1 MRTLGIVV
9 AGYCAFLQLY
19 STQPLLP
26 RLTQI
31 FHAGTVEVSLTVTM
45 AALGVAL
52 SAPFAGLLADR
63 LGRKRVIVWSAFSL
77 ATCSLLAATSPNLE
91 TLIFWRF
98 LQGVFTPGVFSV
110 TVAYINDEWPPG
122 EVGRTLSA
130 YVSGTVMGGLSCRF
144 IAGLVASRFDWHW
157 VFVVL
162 GTLNLAGAVA
172 VALLLQPE
180 SHTLHLTAPRGSVM
194 AAVREHLHNPLL
206 RAAFAVGFCVLFSL
220 IAIFTYVTFYLAA
233 PPFHLEPAAL
243 GSIFFVYLIGAAVN
257 PIAGR
262 AIDRFGH
269 RKVLACSIGA
279 GVAGVALTL
288 IPNLVAVAAGLTICS
303 TGTFAAQTAG
313 SGFIGLAADRY
324 RALAV
329 GMYATFYYIGGSLGA
344 AVPGYFWNRGGWP
357 ACAAFIVSVQILT
370 VVLALRFWKEQQPS
384 SGEPAFIA
392 AAEID

>member
-1 MRTLGIVV
+1 VRTLGIVV

-31 FHAGTVEVSLTVTM
+31 FHAGTVEVSLTITM

-63 LGRKRVIVWSAFSL
+63 LGRKRVIVWSAFLL
-77 ATCSLLAATSPNLE
+77 AACSLLAATSPNLE

-98 LQGVFTPGVFSV
+98 CQGVFTPGVFSV
-110 TVAYINDEWPPG
+110 TVAYINDEWSPA
-122 EVGRTLSA
+122 ELGRALSA
-130 YVSGTVMGGLSCRF
+130 YVSGTVMGGFSCRF
-144 IAGLVASRFDWHW
+144 IAGLVASHFEWRW

-180 SHTLHLTAPRGSVM
+180 SHTLHLTAPRGSFL

-220 IAIFTYVTFYLAA
+220 IAIFTYITFYLAA

-344 AVPGYFWNRGGWP
+344 AVPGYFWNLGGWP

-370 VVLALRFWKEQQPS
+370 VVLALRFWKEHKPI

-392 AAEID
+392 APEID

>member
-19 STQPLLP
+19 STQPILP

-31 FHAGTVEVSLTVTM
+31 FHAGTVEVSLTITM

-63 LGRKRVIVWSAFSL
+63 MGRKRVIVWSAFLL
-77 ATCSLLAATSPNLE
+77 AICSLLASTSPNLE

-98 LQGVFTPGVFSV
+98 CQGVFTPGVFSV

-122 EVGRTLSA
+122 EIGRTLSA
-130 YVSGTVMGGLSCRF
+130 YVSGTVMGGFSCRF
-144 IAGLVASRFDWHW
+144 ISGLVASHFEWRW
-157 VFVVL
+157 VFIVL
-162 GTLNLAGAVA
+162 GTLNLAGALA
-172 VALLLQPE
+172 VALLLKPE
-180 SHTLHLTAPRGSVM
+180 SHKHYETAPRGSFF
-194 AAVREHLHNPLL
+194 AAVRGHLRNRLL
-206 RAAFAVGFCVLFSL
+206 LAAFAVGFCVLFSL
-220 IAIFTYVTFYLAA
+220 IAIFTYITFYLAA

-262 AIDRFGH
+262 AIDRYGH
-269 RKVLACSIGA
+269 RNVLACSIGA
-279 GVAGVALTL
+279 GVLGVALTL

-329 GMYATFYYIGGSLGA
+329 GMYATFYYLGGSLGA
-344 AVPGYFWNRGGWP
+344 SVPGYFWNLGSWP

-370 VVLALRFWKEQQPS
+370 VALALRFWQEPKPIH
-384 SGEPAFIA
+384 GEPAFIGA
-392 AAEID
+392 PEID